1 MKVKIKIKTPLGF
14 FVIEPEK
21 LKSKY
26 ETKKQTGLAKN
37 WDKTWKT
44 YWQKKRSQTRGFLN
58 RYNFAYAGRDT
69 VNQVRKIAPEIIK
82 QATGQIDRIAQ
93 DGINQVI
100 KSGGAEVVR
109 ILPKVIRG
117 TTEDVYKTP
126 FRLLGN
132 LGKQQ
137 FQKIKRKIL
146 RR

>member
-1 MKVKIKIKTPLGF
+1 M
-14 FVIEPEK
+14 
-21 LKSKY
+21 LKSRY
-26 ETKKQTGLAKN
+26 ETKKQTGLPKN

-44 YWQKKRSQTRGFLN
+44 YWQKKRSQTGGFLN

-109 ILPKVIRG
+109 ILPKLIPG
-117 TTEDVYKTP
+117 ATEDVYKTP
-126 FRLLGN
+126 FRLLRN
-132 LGKQQ
+132 LGKTQ
-137 FQKIKRKIL
+137 FQKLKRKIL